1 MKRGAGSSLSLWAVG
16 PRRVRALARRL
27 PADNLEWCYFG
38 TDLSR
43 REEAAAI
50 LAAAKAVNIAEEL
63 NRVACEIKQPFLDW
77 IAAIGSR
84 QKDKL
89 NWWASRLATKS
100 PLQTDFFLL
109 VCYHKLFQSWV
120 AQGPRSRT
128 RMVVVEDPWLKSLLQ
143 RDFASSGAA
152 FLVSRYDVAAASAYW
167 LVRAPLV
174 IGYVIVTS
182 VWAKLLACL
191 VLPRFSSDGR
201 EPMAESRR
209 ILLYTW
215 IESSCFRSSDRLT
228 DVYTGRLE
236 EILAKQGEA
245 VTRLTPL
252 VIKTKFLRRLRSV
265 VRELVV
271 TPQYLGLQDILR
283 TAVSFFHLDD
293 FKAIGP
299 LASCD
304 YSPLFLRE
312 LLHEW
317 GHPAFAGYQLFY
329 FAMRRVARKHG
340 SYLKCVIYP
349 FENQPWEKMLCL
361 AWKHEAPHV
370 RLIGYQHASIPSLLL
385 CFFLGKDEPAY
396 VPLPDFIV
404 TNGKATLDLLRH
416 GGFPEGK
423 LVDGGALRFEH
434 LFHMEERQRANGATK
449 KNEYRVL
456 VGFPTFQP
464 PAASLL
470 RDLLD
475 LFQAPFLDAHQ
486 KHQVTFTLKC
496 HPDLPWEILGH
507 KGKPLPAW
515 FTVSER
521 RLDELIEEAD
531 LFLYVPPT
539 GTWQQAY
546 WAGLPVLKY
555 RGEFLDVDSTAVLG
569 GDELPVC
576 SGETLKQ
583 SIAKLLL
590 DDGPPILHSRRN
602 LLADLFSTVDEK
614 VWMALAKPPL
624 P

>member
-1 MKRGAGSSLSLWAVG
+1 MKTGAGSSLRLWAVS
-16 PRRVRALARRL
+16 PRQVKALARRL
-27 PADNLEWCYFG
+27 STENLEWCYFG
-38 TDLSR
+38 EDLSR
-43 REEAAAI
+43 RGKVAGI
-50 LAAAKAVNIAEEL
+50 LAQARAVNIAEEL
-63 NRVACEIKQPFLDW
+63 NRVAHEIKQPFLDW

-100 PLQTDFFLL
+100 PLQTDFFPL
-109 VCYHKLFQSWV
+109 VCYHQLFQSWV
-120 AQGPRSRT
+120 AQGPRSRP
-128 RMVVVEDPWLKSLLQ
+128 RMVVVEDPWLRSLLQ

-152 FLVSRYDVAAASAYW
+152 FVGSKYDVAAASAYW
-167 LVRAPLV
+167 LVRIPLV
-174 IGYVIVTS
+174 IGYVVALY
-182 VWAKLLACL
+182 VWAKLLASL
-191 VLPRFSSDGR
+191 VLPRSPSYSR
-201 EPMAESRR
+201 EPIAEPRE

-215 IESSCFRSSDRLT
+215 IEPSCFRSSDRLT

-236 EILAKQGEA
+236 EILAKHGET
-245 VTRLTPL
+245 VKRLTPL

-283 TAVSFFHLDD
+283 TAVSLFHLDD

-317 GHPAFAGYQLFY
+317 GHPAFAGYQLSY

-340 SYLKCVIYP
+340 SRLKCVIYP

-361 AWKHEAPHV
+361 ALRHEAPHV
-370 RLIGYQHASIPSLLL
+370 RLVGYQHSSVPTLLL

-404 TNGKATLDLLRH
+404 TNGQATLDLLKQ
-416 GGFPEGK
+416 GGFPEK
-423 LVDGGALRFEH
+423 RLVDGGALRFEH
-434 LFHMEERQRANGATK
+434 LFHVKEKKIANGVANK
-449 KNEYRVL
+449 VEYRVL

-470 RDLLD
+470 RDLLE
-475 LFQAPFLDAHQ
+475 LFQTPFLDSHHEHRVA
-486 KHQVTFTLKC
+486 FILKC
-496 HPDLPWEILGH
+496 HPDLPWERLGH
-507 KGKPLPAW
+507 KSKLLPAW

-521 RLDELIEEAD
+521 RLDELLEESD

-555 RGEFLDVDSTAVLG
+555 RGEFLDMDSTAVLG
-569 GDELPVC
+569 VNELPVC

-583 SIAKLLL
+583 SIARLLL
-590 DDGPPILHSRRN
+590 ANGPSISGDRQA
-602 LLADLFSTVDEK
+602 LLRYLFSPVDEK
-614 VWMALAKPPL
+614 VWAALAKPPL